1 MTWLWVALGLVLA
14 VATVWARYTIRS
26 TRVRPTPPPQ
36 TLGGLFHQLGQT
48 HEEDPKP

>member
-1 MTWLWVALGLVLA
+1 MTILWVILGLIIGLT
-14 VATVWARYTIRS
+14 TVWARHTIRS

-36 TLGGLFHQLGQT
+36 TLGGLFHQLSQT